1 MTNEEYIRA
10 KKRLKFNSIWT
21 VLIKKLPKSS
31 QKSLERNGC
40 AFNSQLYNQKEQFII
55 CRRIIS
61 ADRYTTKLYMNKSDL
76 EHIFVDYESYL
87 EEIKEYQIS
96 ARERID
102 NGLEV
107 YESDINQLERKYDKE
122 VRSLKSEKVYAETLI
137 RLGGGSIKDE
147 RELSKLPLY
156 KIGEYIKERRKE
168 RKFKHLY
175 FEFKEYGLDKIS
187 QVIWRKSKVQDIL
200 IESQVAQFVEFCR
213 NQKIED
219 IYDLMLIPYYSNML
233 VYEFG
238 AECLQ
243 TVINSIK
250 TFIEMQTFELA
261 NISFEDLE

>member
-10 KKRLKFNSIWT
+10 KKRLKFNSIWA
-21 VLIKKLPKSS
+21 VLIRKLPKSS

-40 AFNSQLYNQKEQFII
+40 AFNSQLFNQKEQFLV
-55 CRRIIS
+55 CRRVGS
-61 ADRYTTKLYMNKSDL
+61 ADKYTAKLYMNKSDL

-87 EEIKEYQIS
+87 DEIREYQVS

-102 NGLEV
+102 NGLEI
-107 YESDINQLERKYDKE
+107 YDADINQLERKFAKE
-122 VRSLKSEKVYAETLI
+122 IGRLKSEKLYAETLI

-147 RELSKLPLY
+147 RNYQNLSLY
-156 KIGEYIKERRKE
+156 KIGEYINERRKE

-175 FEFKEYGLDKIS
+175 FEFKEYGIDKIS
-187 QVIWRKSKVQDIL
+187 QIIWCKSKVQDVL
-200 IESQVAQFVEFCR
+200 IEPQTAQFIEFCR
-213 NQKIED
+213 NQKIAD
-219 IYDLMLIPYYSNML
+219 IYDMILIPYYSNML

-238 AECLQ
+238 EECLQ

-261 NISFEDLE
+261 NISFDDLE